1 MYDMEIT
8 IRNITRDTMVD
19 FDNDHTLRFPMEED
33 KLRKLLGDDE
43 WIIVDSPIGE
53 ELTNILE
60 LNRLLFDKNWED
72 VEVLQSAKYTF
83 EEIQKGEFTIID
95 FSSETS
101 QWNNGNGVV
110 ADEWWKGYLLH
121 QLGYVDLPFEYK
133 EEMEDWIKFEDLWWT
148 ADSDGWRETI
158 VNNNVYLV
166 KRW

>member
-8 IRNITRDTMVD
+8 IRNITKDTLVD
-19 FDNDHTLRFPMEED
+19 FNNDHTLRFPMEED
-33 KLRKLLGDDE
+33 KLRKLLSDDE

-60 LNRLLFDKNWED
+60 LNRLLFDKDWED
-72 VEVLQSAKYTF
+72 IEVLQSAKYTF

-101 QWNNGNGVV
+101 QWNNGNGVI

-121 QLGYVDLPFEYK
+121 DLGYVKFPFEYK
-133 EEMEDWIKFEDLWWT
+133 EEMEDWVKFEDLWT
-148 ADSDGWRETI
+148 DADCDGWRETR
-158 VNNNVYLV
+158 VDNNTYLI
-166 KRW
+166 KRN

>member
-8 IRNITRDTMVD
+8 IRNITKDTMVD
-19 FDNDHTLRFPMEED
+19 FNNDHTLLFPMEED

-53 ELTNILE
+53 ELTNIVE
-60 LNRLLFDKNWED
+60 LNRLLFDKDWKDIEI
-72 VEVLQSAKYTF
+72 LQSAKYIF
-83 EEIQKGEFTIID
+83 EEIKNGEFTIID

-101 QWNNGNGVV
+101 QWNNGSGVI

-121 QLGYVDLPFEYK
+121 QMGYVNLPFEYK
-133 EEMEDWIKFEDLWWT
+133 EEMEDWIKFEDLWWV
-148 ADSDGWRETI
+148 ADSDGWRETT
-158 VNNNVYLV
+158 VDNNVYLI